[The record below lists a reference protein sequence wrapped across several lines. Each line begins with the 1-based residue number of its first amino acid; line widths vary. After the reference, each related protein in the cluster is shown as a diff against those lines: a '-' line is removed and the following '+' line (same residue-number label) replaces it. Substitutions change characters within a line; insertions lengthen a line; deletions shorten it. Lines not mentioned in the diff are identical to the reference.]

1 MGEPFYPMNHG
12 ISGRFV
18 CGADGVMRP
27 EGECPMPEPKP
38 VKAPAPKT
46 KENN

>member
-1 MGEPFYPMNHG
+1 MDEVFYPMNHG

-27 EGECPMPEPKP
+27 DGECPLPAA
-38 VKAPAPKT
+38 KAPEPKT
-46 KENN
+46 KETK